1 MDAGLCVSAVA
12 LQTINLNDRRFE
24 VKDPIVKD
32 LMVPLEE
39 YATVDKEATLYE
51 AVIAL
56 EKAQEDLDR
65 SFYKYLHRA
74 ILVLDKDKHVVGKIN
89 QLDVLAAL
97 EPKYREMGDL
107 SKLSRTGFSPQFM
120 KSMLD
125 QYALWDRP
133 LKQICSKGSNIK
145 VKGFMHTPT
154 EGEYIQEDAP
164 LGEAIHQL
172 VLGHHQS
179 LLVTRKK
186 KIVGILRLT
195 DVFMQIF
202 DDMLACQI

>member
-1 MDAGLCVSAVA
+1 
-12 LQTINLNDRRFE
+12 
-24 VKDPIVKD
+24 
-32 LMVPLEE
+32 MVPLEE
-39 YATVDKEATLYE
+39 YATVDEEATLYE

-74 ILVLDKDKHVVGKIN
+74 ILVLDADKNVVGKIS

-97 EPKYREMGDL
+97 EPKYREMDDL
-107 SKLSRTGFSPQFM
+107 DKLSRTGFSPEFM

-125 QYALWDRP
+125 QYALWDKP
-133 LKQICSKGSNIK
+133 LNQICSKGVNIK
-145 VKGFMHTPT
+145 VKVFMHTPT
-154 EGEYIQEDAP
+154 EGEYIQEDAS
-164 LGEAIHQL
+164 LGEAIHQM

-179 LLVTRKK
+179 LLVTGEN

-195 DVFMQIF
+195 DVFMKIF
-202 DDMLACQI
+202 EEMRACQI